1 MGCFP
6 RLLKIGK
13 ICPTPKLSLPT
24 DDSNYRPIS
33 LSRIIPKVFEWII
46 PNQLKQLLNKHQVLS
61 STKSGYCKGRFCVT
75 ILHKLH
81 SDIQTLNKGEVT
93 LAVMAYYNKAF
104 DKLTFST
111 LIKKWKML
119 KFSNSFID
127 MIIGCLSDYQQFV
140 QIDDRKSPNRHIKFG
155 VPQGTIVGP
164 TLLNVYVHDLTD
176 YAQSSAIQFA
186 NDSTFYKSFKAT
198 QVSQGAKDL
207 KSIQNWSNQ
216 KNLIFN
222 VTKTKSILFSTH
234 EMSNQCYFRHMSCQK
249 DISFTKKTRLQF
261 TPMKHVNTNVNR
273 TCKYNWTPW
282 KIWVNP
288 LFCQRSILPSPFME
302 IIAAVLW

>member
-1 MGCFP
+1 
-6 RLLKIGK
+6 
-13 ICPTPKLSLPT
+13 
-24 DDSNYRPIS
+24 
-33 LSRIIPKVFEWII
+33 
-46 PNQLKQLLNKHQVLS
+46 
-61 STKSGYCKGRFCVT
+61 
-75 ILHKLH
+75 
-81 SDIQTLNKGEVT
+81 
-93 LAVMAYYNKAF
+93 
-104 DKLTFST
+104 
-111 LIKKWKML
+111 ML

-140 QIDDRKSPNRHIKFG
+140 QIDDRKSPNRHVKFG

-207 KSIQNWSNQ
+207 KSIQSWSNQ

-273 TCKYNWTPW
+273 TCKYN
-282 KIWVNP
+282 
-288 LFCQRSILPSPFME
+288 
-302 IIAAVLW
+302 